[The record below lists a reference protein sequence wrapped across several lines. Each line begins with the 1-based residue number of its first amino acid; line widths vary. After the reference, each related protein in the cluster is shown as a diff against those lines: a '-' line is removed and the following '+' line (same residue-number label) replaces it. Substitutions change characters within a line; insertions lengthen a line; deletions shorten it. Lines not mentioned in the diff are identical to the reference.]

1 MANELTQYTVPDVEK
16 MANAIAK
23 SNLFGIKTPEQAFAL
38 MLIAQAEGRHPVEA
52 ARDYNIIQGRP
63 AKTAEA
69 MLRDFLSQG
78 GKVEWHTLS
87 DIKADATFSH
97 PAGGSLRIDW
107 DIARAKTAGLGG
119 KDMWIKYPRQM
130 LRSRVISEGV
140 RSVCPAATSGMY
152 VPEEVRDFD
161 DKPMKD
167 VTPIKESVIKPEAP
181 IAPVNPETGEISPH
195 TLILT
200 EPADW
205 KAFGVNM
212 AVALKSSS
220 TLDELS
226 AWQTLN
232 LEAITKMQDAAP
244 KLHARLVTLGKE
256 KYESF
261 QTKEAA

>member
-1 MANELTQYTVPDVEK
+1 MVNELVQYTVPDIEK
-16 MANAIAK
+16 MATAIAK
-23 SNLFGIKTPEQAFAL
+23 SALFGIKTPEQAFAL

-87 DIKADATFSH
+87 DAKADATFSH

-119 KDMWIKYPRQM
+119 KDMWVKYPRQM

-152 VPEEVRDFD
+152 VPEEVKDFD
-161 DKPMKD
+161 DKPLKD
-167 VTPIKESVIKPEAP
+167 VTPVKESIIKPELPAAP
-181 IAPVNPETGEISPH
+181 INPETGEISPH
-195 TLILT
+195 TIVLG
-200 EPADW
+200 EPTDW
-205 KAFGVNM
+205 KMFGITMASAF
-212 AVALKSSS
+212 KSAN

-226 AWQTLN
+226 EWQTLN
-232 LEAITKMQDAAP
+232 LDAITKMQDAAP
-244 KLHARLVTLGKE
+244 KLHARIVTLGKE
-256 KYESF
+256 KCESF

>member
-1 MANELTQYTVPDVEK
+1 MVNELVQYTVPDIEK
-16 MANAIAK
+16 MATAIAK
-23 SNLFGIKTPEQAFAL
+23 SALFGIKTPEQAFAL

-78 GKVEWHTLS
+78 GKVEWHKLDDT
-87 DIKADATFSH
+87 KADAMFSH

-119 KDMWIKYPRQM
+119 KDMWVKYPRQM

-161 DKPMKD
+161 DKSMKD
-167 VTPIKESVIKPEAP
+167 VTPVKESAIKPEAP
-181 IAPVNPETGEISPH
+181 VAPMNPETGEISPH
-195 TLILT
+195 TIAVG

-212 AVALKSSS
+212 AAAFKSAN
-220 TLDELS
+220 TIDELCS
-226 AWQTLN
+226 WQTLN
-232 LEAITKMQDAAP
+232 LEAVTKMQSDAP

-261 QTKEAA
+261 QAKEAA